1 MIQDQFTY
9 FCSGPVTV
17 YARLTRGGH
26 TPVLNARVKATL
38 FKPGA
43 AGEVI
48 LDLNDNGAGYPDVT
62 ADDGIYSAYFSDFA
76 ATPGLYSIR
85 VEADNNDGL
94 ARTPK
99 MGAAFSSLNHS
110 IGASDVAMGEHFE
123 QN

>member
-1 MIQDQFTY
+1 M
-9 FCSGPVTV
+9 TV

-26 TPVLNARVKATL
+26 TPVLNARVKATV

-99 MGAAFSSLNHS
+99 VGAAFSSSSLKLWS
-110 IGASDVAMGEHFE
+110 GPPVKFKVLVLPPDIRLE
-123 QN
+123 